1 MLTLC
6 QNCIAYLRADDAGLD
21 KCSKVPQDLNTQ
33 YVRDEPRVYSYC
45 ATQRGRVGNCGS
57 EGRLFEEMPPERR
70 LLQEW
75 RTAQELQAIADSLG
89 VAAPAPAPAPV
100 EVPLG

>member
-1 MLTLC
+1 MTLLC
-6 QNCIAYLRADDAGLD
+6 QNCTAYLRADDAGLD

-33 YVRDEPRVYSYC
+33 YVRDEPPVYSYC
-45 ATQRGRVGNCGS
+45 ATQRGRVGNCGP
-57 EGRLFEEMPPERR
+57 EGRLFEETPPEQR

-75 RTAQELQAIADSLG
+75 RTPAELQAIADSLG
-89 VAAPAPAPAPV
+89 VAAPAPAPV

>member
-33 YVRDEPRVYSYC
+33 YVRDEPPVYSYC
-45 ATQRGRVGNCGS
+45 ATQRGRVGNCGP
-57 EGRLFEEMPPERR
+57 EGRLFEETPPEQR
-70 LLQEW
+70 LLQAW
-75 RTAQELQAIADSLG
+75 RTPAELQAIADSLG
-89 VAAPAPAPAPV
+89 VEPPAPAPV
-100 EVPLG
+100 EVFLG